1 MVKDKQMSPKTI
13 NLVIQAIDFSCS
25 GNEKIVKLLI
35 ENKTH
40 VNAIDKNG
48 HTALDASADAVKGK
62 GDYM

>member
-1 MVKDKQMSPKTI
+1 MVKDKQISSKSIDLIRP
-13 NLVIQAIDFSCS
+13 AIDFSCS